1 MAIDPRWTPWIATA
15 SVICIVGVVVNC
27 LSLSYFIRKQNKGL
41 GDRLLMLLNV
51 CDLLV
56 CAMYIPNAL
65 SVYFGDLITVII
77 CSGTFDLF
85 FQCTVFATCLISVT
99 RAIKVVRPFFSIRG
113 SWVAASFF
121 LFCLCETAI
130 QISYAYCVYCLSYRG
145 SHTYSHYEYIA
156 NYIFPMTFFS
166 MITLNVITVFISTMI
181 TAYRLMKSKI
191 HGTISESNRHATVT
205 ILILST
211 TFCLL
216 DLSVIFYFVL
226 FSFVSFGIIDLDETI
241 INLWNVSYCTRLVM
255 ICTNS
260 AVNPLI
266 YLTRKEEMRRHISE
280 TCRAL
285 VGWFRIRSRVIGLN
299 DIGSQNNRPQESNV
313 GLAMRNLNAHNPHL
327 YIENCPDIIPHTS
340 TNL

>member
-1 MAIDPRWTPWIATA
+1 MATG
-15 SVICIVGVVVNC
+15 SVISIVGVVVNC

-56 CAMYIPNAL
+56 CVMYMPNAL
-65 SVYFGDLITVII
+65 SVYFDDLITYII

-85 FQCTVFATCLISVT
+85 FNCTVFATCLISVT

-130 QISYAYCVYCLSYRG
+130 QISYAYCLN
-145 SHTYSHYEYIA
+145 YEYIA
-156 NYIFPMTFFS
+156 IYIFPMTFSS

-181 TAYRLMKSKI
+181 TAYRLMKTKI
-191 HGTISESNRHATVT
+191 QGTISESNRHATVT

-211 TFCLL
+211 TFCLFN
-216 DLSVIFYFVL
+216 LSVILYLVL
-226 FSFVSFGIIDLDETI
+226 SSLVYFGIIDLDETI
-241 INLWNVSYCTRLVM
+241 MNLLNLSYFTRLVM
-255 ICTNS
+255 ICANS
-260 AVNPLI
+260 AVNPII
-266 YLTRKEEMRRHISE
+266 YLTRKEEMRRHVSE
-280 TCRAL
+280 TCRTL
-285 VGWFRIRSRVIGLN
+285 VGWFRTRSRVIGLN
-299 DIGSQNNRPQESNV
+299 DIGSQNSRPQESNV
-313 GLAMRNLNAHNPHL
+313 GLAMRNLNAHNPHNL